1 MRASR
6 LLSILL
12 MLQTRGRL
20 TAETLAAEFEVSV
33 RTIYRDIDQLS
44 AAGAPVYADR
54 GRSGGFQLLDG
65 YRTRLTG
72 LTDAEAETLF
82 LGGLAGPA
90 AQMGFSEAVGAMQLK
105 LLAALP
111 PERQA
116 AAERI
121 AGRFHLD
128 PVGWFQTA
136 EEAHRLPAIAQ
147 AVWTC
152 RRIAVVYDSHSGRRE
167 RTLEPLGLILKAGR
181 WYLAALTAGAE
192 AGAAPRT
199 YRISNVIE
207 LTVSEQV
214 FERPEGFDL
223 PGWWAETSSRFERER
238 FTQHA
243 RLRLSARG
251 LKHLAMFGAE
261 YARLAGEAA
270 PGPDGWAEV
279 DAPFETVAWAAHEFL
294 RLGDDAEVLSPPEL
308 REAVVE
314 ACRRTLAMYGSPPLA
329 GEGPGMG

>member
-128 PVGWFQTA
+128 PIGWFQTA

-152 RRIAVVYDSHSGRRE
+152 RRIKVLYESWNGRRE
-167 RTLEPLGLILKAGR
+167 RMLEPLGLILKAGR
-181 WYLAALTAGAE
+181 WYLAAMTAGGE
-192 AGAAPRT
+192 VGVAPRT
-199 YRISNVIE
+199 YRISNALE
-207 LTVSEQV
+207 LTVSEEV
-214 FERPEGFDL
+214 FERPDSFDL
-223 PGWWAETSSRFERER
+223 PAWWAETSQRFERER

-243 RLRLSARG
+243 RLRLNARG
-251 LKHLAMFGAE
+251 LKYLAMFGAE
-261 YARLAGEAA
+261 YARLAGAA
-270 PGPDGWAEV
+270 TPGADGWVEV
-279 DAPFETVAWAAHEFL
+279 DAPFETVAWAASEFM
-294 RLGDDAEVLSPPEL
+294 RLGDDAEVLAPPEL

-314 ACRRTLAMYGSPPLA
+314 ACRRTLAVYQPISLPLE
-329 GEGPGMG
+329 GEGF

>member
-1 MRASR
+1 MRDSR

-12 MLQTRGRL
+12 LLQTRGRM

-90 AQMGFSEAVGAMQLK
+90 AQMGFSEAVSTMQLK

-116 AAERI
+116 AAERL

-128 PVGWFQTA
+128 PVGWYQGA
-136 EEAHRLPAIAQ
+136 DEADRLPAIAQ
-147 AVWTC
+147 AVWTS
-152 RRIAVVYDSHSGRRE
+152 RRVTIRYESWKGEVE
-167 RTLEPLGLILKAGR
+167 RALELLGLILKAGL
-181 WYLAALTAGAE
+181 WYLAARPAE
-192 AGAAPRT
+192 GRRREVRT
-199 YRISNVIE
+199 YRVSNILDLAVTDE
-207 LTVSEQV
+207 T
-214 FERPEGFDL
+214 FDRPANFDL
-223 PGWWAETSSRFERER
+223 AAWWAEASRRFEAEI
-238 FTQHA
+238 FTGQA
-243 RLRLSARG
+243 TLRVSRQG
-251 LKHLAMFGAE
+251 LKRLGRLGVE
-261 YARLAGEAA
+261 QARIAVEAAAA
-270 PGPDGWAEV
+270 PGEG
-279 DAPFETVAWAAHEFL
+279 PFEVHVPIESIDHAAQDFL
-294 RLGDDAEVLSPPEL
+294 RLGPEAEVLAPDEL
-308 REAVVE
+308 RA
-314 ACRRTLAMYGSPPLA
+314 AMRSTSARLAALYSG
-329 GEGPGMG
+329 